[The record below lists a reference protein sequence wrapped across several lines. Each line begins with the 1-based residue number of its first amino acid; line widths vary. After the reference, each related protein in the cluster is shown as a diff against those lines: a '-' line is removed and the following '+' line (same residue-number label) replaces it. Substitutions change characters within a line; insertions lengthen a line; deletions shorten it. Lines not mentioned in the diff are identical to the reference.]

1 MHHSCTRLC
10 KSGKTGWG
18 RAGLS
23 LCGPAE
29 GPGFVLR
36 VRVAQAASQSILS
49 IVLCQGSSPCP
60 GHRANLQIR
69 NSTGPCSAA
78 APHSTTRLAAGKS
91 PAKGAKHGVA
101 SLRGVVS
108 VAERAEGEAGA
119 VCWAAPPALHNC
131 STPVPHSSALVRG
144 PAVPALGTTFP
155 LLRGAADT
163 SSRCIL
169 SILVVPACPHAGSS

>member
-23 LCGPAE
+23 HRSPAA
-29 GPGFVLR
+29 GPGFGLG

-49 IVLCQGSSPCP
+49 TVLCQGSSPCP
-60 GHRANLQIR
+60 GHHENPQIL
-69 NSTGPCSAA
+69 NSTAPGSVA

-91 PAKGAKHGVA
+91 PVKGAKHGVA
-101 SLRGVVS
+101 SLRGVVP
-108 VAERAEGEAGA
+108 VAEPAEGEAGA

-131 STPVPHSSALVRG
+131 SAPVPHSSALVRC

-155 LLRGAADT
+155 LLRGVADT

-169 SILVVPACPHAGSS
+169 SILVDPACPHAGSS